1 MGKPVQH
8 QAPSLWCALCHP
20 DHGSDPGHVDELEP
34 ADVDAEVTRRPRTV
48 DVALAAAVQ
57 LLDQAPG
64 YGFGVPVVDGS
75 SDGER
80 TVRRGPRHQD
90 GAIRVKLVPFLPLD
104 GSPSFLGS
112 LFPRSHLSRG
122 WSGHRQWP
130 AHLAISS
137 PHPTLELLKPEL
149 DFAFRAVRRV
159 TFVSTVTWARGST
172 LHKFARP
179 ADLNCTTSAEIVQC
193 SLHLRQNLCNS

>member
-1 MGKPVQH
+1 
-8 QAPSLWCALCHP
+8 
-20 DHGSDPGHVDELEP
+20 
-34 ADVDAEVTRRPRTV
+34 
-48 DVALAAAVQ
+48 
-57 LLDQAPG
+57 
-64 YGFGVPVVDGS
+64 VVDGS

-90 GAIRVKLVPFLPLD
+90 GVIRVKLVPFLPLD

-122 WSGHRQWP
+122 WSGHRHWP

-149 DFAFRAVRRV
+149 DFAFRVVRRSV
-159 TFVSTVTWARGST
+159 SFVSTVTSARCST
-172 LHKFARP
+172 LRRFGRP
-179 ADLNCTTSAEIVQC
+179 ADLNCTTSARIMQC
-193 SLHLRQNLCNS
+193 LSHLRQNLRNS